1 MATNK
6 AINEAFLTT
15 AIKNDIEIEKATKRN
30 ISRITRTNR
39 EEIHSNLLKV
49 FNIKSIDDSK
59 YFLFEE
65 FKNLIKSIRD
75 KKEADR
81 EKKEHTN
88 THTNTSKISTADINS
103 KF

>member
-1 MATNK
+1 MATTK

-39 EEIHSNLLKV
+39 EEIHSNLMKV

-65 FKNLIKSIRD
+65 FKSLIKSV
-75 KKEADR
+75 R
-81 EKKEHTN
+81 EKKEAARE
-88 THTNTSKISTADINS
+88 KKESTATTDNNTTDKS
-103 KF
+103 KYL